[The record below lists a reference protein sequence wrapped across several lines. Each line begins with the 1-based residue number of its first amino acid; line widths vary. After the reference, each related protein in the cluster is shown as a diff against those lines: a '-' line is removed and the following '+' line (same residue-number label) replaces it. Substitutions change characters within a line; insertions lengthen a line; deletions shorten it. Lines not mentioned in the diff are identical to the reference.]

1 MAVKIAKE
9 KKSKEVK
16 PTHNKAAILK
26 PISKK
31 KVADEEDDL
40 DEEEAVNDDWEKAED
55 DSWDPDFEEFDMP
68 KKSTKAKGKSKKEDD
83 DDDFSLDDDLKSLDD
98 DDDLFDDKDDL
109 DDY

>member
-31 KVADEEDDL
+31 KVADEADDL
-40 DEEEAVNDDWEKAED
+40 EEEEAVNDDWEKAED

-68 KKSTKAKGKSKKEDD
+68 KKSANKPGKNKPSDEDD
-83 DDDFSLDDDLKSLDD
+83 DFNLNDDLKDID
-98 DDDLFDDKDDL
+98 DDDLFDDKDEL
-109 DDY
+109 EDDF